1 MCCCFFCRIAACFVI
16 FRIALG
22 AVRLF
27 LVLVVVTVAAAPLVA
42 AARLVRDVFD
52 ALDPGDL
59 ALSAVGVLGAG
70 LAVCAVARRRHA
82 D

>member
-1 MCCCFFCRIAACFVI
+1 M
-16 FRIALG
+16 LG

-27 LVLVVVTVAAAPLVA
+27 FLFILLTVAAAPLVA
-42 AARLVRDVFD
+42 AARLVGDVFD
-52 ALDPGDL
+52 ALEPGDL
-59 ALSAVGVLGAG
+59 VLSAVGVLGAG